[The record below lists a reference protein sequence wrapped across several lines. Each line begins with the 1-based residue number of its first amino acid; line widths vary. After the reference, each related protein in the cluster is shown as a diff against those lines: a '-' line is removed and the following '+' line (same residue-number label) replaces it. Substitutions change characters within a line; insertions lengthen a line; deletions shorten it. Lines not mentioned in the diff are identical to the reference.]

1 MASPTAAYVALS
13 SRLAQSLRLQPS
25 DSNSDALCSLLDEL
39 SAFLDGQ
46 DASSGHDGETSPLS
60 LLPAAAMDDLV
71 LLSLHKLLLG
81 YVSDC
86 GSARVQES
94 AFRAL
99 LAVLSRSA
107 CSVQSTPQKLLS
119 FVQRWPHTLASR
131 RFWCIQC

>member
-1 MASPTAAYVALS
+1 MESTTATYVALS
-13 SRLAQSLRLQPS
+13 SRLAQFLQLQPS
-25 DSNSDALCSLLDEL
+25 DSNSDEMCSLLDEL
-39 SAFLDGQ
+39 SRFLDDQ
-46 DASSGHDGETSPLS
+46 KASSGRGDDGPARLS

-99 LAVLSRSA
+99 AAVLGRSA
-107 CSVQSTPQKLLS
+107 RNVQTTPQKLLS
-119 FVQRWPHTLASR
+119 FVQR
-131 RFWCIQC
+131 